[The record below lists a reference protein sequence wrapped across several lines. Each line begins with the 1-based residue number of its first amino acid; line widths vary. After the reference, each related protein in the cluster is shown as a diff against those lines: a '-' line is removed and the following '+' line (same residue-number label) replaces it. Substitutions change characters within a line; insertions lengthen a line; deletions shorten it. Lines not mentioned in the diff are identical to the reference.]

1 MREGHPSTV
10 ELDGGR
16 GPRRRR
22 ASLIAA
28 QWERT
33 TYEGVARRRCLYTVK
48 QKRTIVRSAT
58 ARGNVK
64 AAAREFQIEPC
75 QIRDWRRNLMGPT
88 NQTSSESS
96 DAEAIIQFKPFSTR
110 TSRRRTSC
118 DLNINVKAVHRF
130 VTSQCPQYAAS
141 MMNEQA
147 SEQKIRRSLHRNAKL
162 VKRRYTRV
170 AQNTRYDEDVVQGYL
185 SSVNNSIR
193 DLEIVDPH
201 LLLNMDETSLPFD
214 QPKSSTLAREGVRT
228 VRCRTTGSSSS
239 ATVCLTVSMAGDKLG
254 MLIIFRGIPGGR
266 IDKELRQLDAQK
278 NDGHRCIVQQ
288 RSWNDERG
296 MRAYVDMITRPWSVN
311 YRRAF
316 VSRHIV
322 QQKE

>member
-1 MREGHPSTV
+1 MSGLTRSTGQCPVTRRQIRHTGSHRATRSGKCIGHEVGLIDNFEQVSVKNTRSVHQPTVQQTGRWFGNALPCVWQILRFVLQSFVRWIPFGERSSKLPSSRSWRFILGTLRWVTAMREGHPSTV

-110 TSRRRTSC
+110 TSRRRT
-118 DLNINVKAVHRF
+118 
-130 VTSQCPQYAAS
+130 
-141 MMNEQA
+141 
-147 SEQKIRRSLHRNAKL
+147 RSHGRA
-162 VKRRYTRV
+162 
-170 AQNTRYDEDVVQGYL
+170 
-185 SSVNNSIR
+185 
-193 DLEIVDPH
+193 
-201 LLLNMDETSLPFD
+201 
-214 QPKSSTLAREGVRT
+214 STLPQDVT
-228 VRCRTTGSSSS
+228 
-239 ATVCLTVSMAGDKLG
+239 
-254 MLIIFRGIPGGR
+254 
-266 IDKELRQLDAQK
+266 DA
-278 NDGHRCIVQQ
+278 V
-288 RSWNDERG
+288 
-296 MRAYVDMITRPWSVN
+296 
-311 YRRAF
+311 
-316 VSRHIV
+316 
-322 QQKE
+322 